1 MQIHDIGHP
10 FNIQMLGALLLRSA
24 IAVAAEVHDLI
35 DDALPLFH
43 LFNFGKQRSAQTCLF
58 LQLLLDLFK
67 LWKVVR
73 IKQLKI
79 D

>member
-1 MQIHDIGHP
+1 
-10 FNIQMLGALLLRSA
+10 MLGALLLDSA
-24 IAVAAEVHDLI
+24 IAAVAAELHDLI

-43 LFNFGKQRSAQTCLF
+43 LFNFGKQRGAQTCLF

>member
-1 MQIHDIGHP
+1 MTHSRSQV
-10 FNIQMLGALLLRSA
+10 LLLGCA
-24 IAVAAEVHDLI
+24 IAIVAAEFHDLI

-43 LFNFGKQRSAQTCLF
+43 LLYFGKQRSAQACLL

-73 IKQLKI
+73 IKQLQI